1 MHTAQIPNLNNYRN
15 FAYHFPFVP
24 DLTEKEI
31 FFKKGVKYNNIDQ
44 PNTFSISLWLQSLL
58 KNFSSLYHT

>member
-15 FAYHFPFVP
+15 FAYHFPFVA

-31 FFKKGVKYNNIDQ
+31 FLKKKGLNI
-44 PNTFSISLWLQSLL
+44 TTLISLTLFPFHFGS
-58 KNFSSLYHT
+58 KAC